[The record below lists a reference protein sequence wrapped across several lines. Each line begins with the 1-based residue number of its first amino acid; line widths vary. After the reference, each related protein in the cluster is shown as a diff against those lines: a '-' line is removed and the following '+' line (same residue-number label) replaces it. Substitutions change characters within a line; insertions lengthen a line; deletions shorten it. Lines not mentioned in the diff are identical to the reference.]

1 MDTGRLNN
9 PMIWVFKFYRY
20 QWICSSHNT
29 TSIIS
34 WSHTI
39 SLLYN
44 QTERALGT
52 ILLHFQLKHQTQK
65 VFFSSTL
72 VTLVPW
78 WLNWQVGESFPALQW
93 LSSPPHHAQEVACSA
108 RELITVATWPAG
120 GTYCVKRKRERWK
133 REMENVREEA
143 AGDLQ
148 ALWSWHWDM
157 MRNGWC
163 PLNVLFF
170 WVTINV
176 PSFFS
181 ALSKF

>member
-9 PMIWVFKFYRY
+9 PMIWVFKFD
-20 QWICSSHNT
+20 INEFVVPT
-29 TSIIS
+29 T
-34 WSHTI
+34 
-39 SLLYN
+39 LLVYFMITHHLPFYN
-44 QTERALGT
+44 QTERALGA
-52 ILLHFQLKHQTQK
+52 ILLHFQQKHQTQK